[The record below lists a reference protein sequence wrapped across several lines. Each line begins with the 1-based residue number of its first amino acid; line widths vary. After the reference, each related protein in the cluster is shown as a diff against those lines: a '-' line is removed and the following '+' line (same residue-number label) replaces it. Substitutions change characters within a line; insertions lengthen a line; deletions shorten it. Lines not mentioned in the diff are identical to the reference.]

1 MYIKNLIADGEGQQ
15 LDFKFNIS
23 SAPKIAK
30 TLVAFA
36 NTSGGR
42 LLVGVKDNGHIVGV
56 ESEEEVFM
64 IELAAERFCNP
75 LINVDMTSWI
85 VDGKTVLEVFVPQS
99 AEKPHYAKDEN
110 GKWMVYIR
118 KADEN
123 HLADRVLT
131 EVFKRRKENKNTII
145 RYQKPEKALMDYLKI
160 HKKITFPEFCR
171 IADIPP
177 KLAEKILINLIS
189 ISILHVDF
197 SGQQNYYVLNQ
208 NMMD

>member
-1 MYIKNLIADGEGQQ
+1 
-15 LDFKFNIS
+15 
-23 SAPKIAK
+23 
-30 TLVAFA
+30 
-36 NTSGGR
+36 
-42 LLVGVKDNGHIVGV
+42 
-56 ESEEEVFM
+56 M